1 MKLKSLYMISSNE
14 YPFYITDEE
23 LFYTKENIKF
33 ISFQQD
39 PERKRLWS
47 EMEKIRKEVEEK
59 SEEKDICLGKRGS

>member
-1 MKLKSLYMISSNE
+1 MISSNE